1 MFRNYLAAALRNL
14 SRNRLYGGVMIAGM
28 AVAFASAILIGLYLR
43 HELTYDR
50 FIPGH
55 ERVFLVS
62 QTITAP
68 GKPPFKL
75 DDTSA
80 VVGAELKLR
89 FPEIQYLARY
99 ASAGFPSVRRGD
111 VSISERSFVWVD
123 PDFFKVLPLPALAG
137 DPATALDRPDSVVL
151 TRSAARRYF
160 GQDAP
165 LGGQLLVDG
174 HPKRVTAVIEDLPS
188 NSSLV
193 GEFFASSLAPE
204 SLLKQLEKAGYS
216 SNGNQTFVRLKP
228 GASAAS
234 VDAGFRTFVRDRLQP
249 LYAKINPDDRGTTFV
264 YRLKPL
270 DRIHLEPADGG
281 DPKPGAD
288 VKVLIGIGIIGA
300 LIVVVAAINFVTL
313 MTARAARRAMEVGVR
328 KALGAGRRDLVL
340 QFMGEAMMYVGVALV
355 LAIALAELLLPP
367 VNAAL
372 QRKMAFDYLS
382 NPALLAAML
391 GVALVTGLL
400 AGVYPAFVLSAFRPA
415 AVLKGGPI
423 SAGGRGGRVR
433 EILVVAQFA
442 VLVILVLSTATIF
455 RQTVFALKDAT
466 HTNKNNILM
475 LYASPCTDTLRDA
488 IRQVPG
494 VKAAACSSPN
504 SVGLNHANDMVRAN
518 GHPVMVNY
526 SPVDFG
532 FLELYGVHPVSG
544 RLFQVER
551 AGDDGGRTGGVA
563 PPVVINEAAV
573 RALGYRSPQGAVG
586 KFLTWHFN
594 PTLSINNLDNVG
606 APYQSSAIIGVIPD
620 ITFESVRERVPPT
633 FYYVSPKNDVLTS
646 AALNVKLD
654 PLRQAATVR
663 RIDQLWPKITHG
675 QPVQQYFAD
684 LFVLRLY
691 IDNIIQGGFIAVCA
705 LIAISIACLGLFALS
720 AFTAERRTKEIGVR
734 KAMGASA
741 ADILK
746 LLMWQFTKPV
756 IWANLIAWP
765 VGFLVMRWW
774 LSSFVYRV
782 DQAPWTFAAAGAAG
796 FLIAWAT
803 VFAHALNVARAKP
816 VGALRYE

>member
-1 MFRNYLAAALRNL
+1 MFGNYLAAALRNL
-14 SRNRLYGGVMIAGM
+14 SRNRLYAGVMIAGM

-55 ERVFLVS
+55 DRVFLVS
-62 QTITAP
+62 QTITAA

-80 VVGAELKLR
+80 IVAADLKAR
-89 FPEIQYLARY
+89 FPQIEYIARFT
-99 ASAGFPSVRRGD
+99 SGGFPSVRRGD
-111 VSISERSFVWVD
+111 VSISESTFMWAD
-123 PDFFKVLPLPALAG
+123 PDFFKILPVPAVAG
-137 DPATALDRPDSVVL
+137 DPGHALDTPEAIVL

-174 HPKRVTAVIEDLPS
+174 QPKRVTAIIEDLPS
-188 NSSLV
+188 NSSLA
-193 GEFFASSLAPE
+193 GEFFGSSLAPE
-204 SLLKQLEKAGYS
+204 STLRQLDKAGYS
-216 SNGNQTFVRLKP
+216 ANGNLTFVRLKP
-228 GASAAS
+228 GTSAAS
-234 VDAGFRTFVRDRLQP
+234 VDAGLRAFVRDRLQP
-249 LYAKINPDDRGTTFV
+249 MYAKINPDDRGTTFV

-270 DRIHLEPADGG
+270 DRIHLDPADGG

-300 LIVVVAAINFVTL
+300 LIVIVAAINFVTL
-313 MTARAARRAMEVGVR
+313 MTARAARRSVEVGVR

-340 QFMGEAMMYVGVALV
+340 QFMGEAMMYVAVALV
-355 LAIALAELLLPP
+355 LAIALAELLLPAA
-367 VNAAL
+367 NAAL
-372 QRKMAFDYLS
+372 QRKMTFDYLTK
-382 NPALLAAML
+382 PALLAVML
-391 GVALVTGLL
+391 GVAVATGLL
-400 AGVYPAFVLSAFRPA
+400 AGIYPAFVLSAFRPA
-415 AVLKGGPI
+415 AVLKGGPVA
-423 SAGGRGGRVR
+423 AGGRGGRVR

-455 RQTVFALKDAT
+455 RQTLFALKDAT
-466 HTNKNNILM
+466 HTNKNNVLL
-475 LYASPCTDTLRDA
+475 LYAAPCTDVLRDV

-504 SVGLNHANDMVRAN
+504 LLGLNHTNDMVRAN

-526 SPVDFG
+526 AQVDFG
-532 FLELYGVHPVSG
+532 FFELYGVHPVAG
-544 RLFQVER
+544 RLFQANR
-551 AGDDGGRTGGVA
+551 PTDDGAKTGGLA
-563 PPVVINEAAV
+563 PPVVINQAAV
-573 RALGYRSPQGAVG
+573 RALGYRSAQDTVG
-586 KFLTWHFN
+586 KVLTWHYN
-594 PTLSINNLDNVG
+594 PSISINDLGKLDT
-606 APYQSSAIIGVIPD
+606 PYQSSAIVGVVPD
-620 ITFESVRERVPPT
+620 ITFESVRERIPPT

-646 AALNVKLD
+646 AALSVKLD
-654 PLRQAATVR
+654 PLRQAAAVR
-663 RIDQLWPKITHG
+663 RIDRLWPKITHG
-675 QPVQQYFAD
+675 QPVQQFFAD

-691 IDNIIQGGFIAVCA
+691 IDNVIQGGFIAVCA
-705 LIAISIACLGLFALS
+705 LIAVSIACLGLFALS

-734 KAMGASA
+734 KAMGASTT
-741 ADILK
+741 DILK

-765 VGFLVMRWW
+765 LGFLAMRWW

-782 DQAPWTFAAAGAAG
+782 DIAPWTFAAAGLAAV
-796 FLIAWAT
+796 LIAWAT
-803 VFAHALNVARAKP
+803 VFVHALNVARAKP